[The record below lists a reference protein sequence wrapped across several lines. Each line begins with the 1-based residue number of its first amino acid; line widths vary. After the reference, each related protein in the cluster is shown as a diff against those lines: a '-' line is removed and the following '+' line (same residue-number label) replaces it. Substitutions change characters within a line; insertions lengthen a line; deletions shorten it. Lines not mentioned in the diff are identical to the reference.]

1 MKFLKTVFLIV
12 QLTVILTSLSCN
24 KTPTESENKSIIALS
39 SRDYVWTVDTIKLPD
54 PYPQF
59 QTIMF
64 ALWAVDTNDIY
75 VGGFNSYVYGQLFHY
90 DGKTWDMIIL
100 PKYDYGEPWFW
111 DIYGFGKN
119 DIYFVGDNGYE
130 IWTENRWTDSS
141 IVYHYDGSNFT
152 IPLVNKGLSFRTI
165 TGTQNDLYVAGSSN
179 EGENIYRFDGT
190 KWEKEDFNVPIPEG
204 FIQCIIPS
212 ILKRR
217 DGTVFMNVDFYK
229 PVFATVSYNQFIK
242 RDNAWVKADSQ
253 YFDADNIDPNY
264 MSKWGLRFW
273 ESPNG
278 ILYSV
283 WGGGDIFKYNGAT
296 WDRMINGDLIAV
308 SCMDGTDDNNLFAAG
323 NVVVHFNGKDWYEFK
338 ELSEKYGTAKD
349 IQCIK
354 NEVLILFTDDKLSYV
369 VKGVLQN

>member
-1 MKFLKTVFLIV
+1 MCKIFAMISLLFLFFN
-12 QLTVILTSLSCN
+12 LSCK
-24 KTPTESENKSIIALS
+24 KTPTESENKIIAFS

-75 VGGFNSYVYGQLFHY
+75 VGGGNSYVYGQLFHY
-90 DGKTWDMIIL
+90 DGKTWNMIIL
-100 PKYDYGEPWFW
+100 PKYNYGEPTFM

-119 DIYFVGDNGYE
+119 DIYFVGYNGYE

-141 IVYHYDGSNFT
+141 IVYHYNGSNFT
-152 IPLVNKGLSFRTI
+152 FPLVNKGLAFNTI
-165 TGTQNDLYVAGSSN
+165 TGTQNDMYVAGSSN
-179 EGENIYRFDGT
+179 DGENIYRFDGT
-190 KWEKEDFNVPIPEG
+190 KWEKEDFNIPIPEG
-204 FIQCIIPS
+204 FIRCIIPS

-217 DGTVFMNVDFYK
+217 DGTVFLNVDFYK

-242 RDNAWVKADSQ
+242 RDNAWIKADSQ

-264 MSKWGLRFW
+264 MSKWGLKFW

-296 WDRMINGDLIAV
+296 WDRMINGDLIGV
-308 SCMDGTDDNNLFAAG
+308 NCMDGTDDNNLFAAG
-323 NVVVHFNGKDWYEFK
+323 NVVVHFNGNDWYEFK
-338 ELSEKYGTAKD
+338 ELSKKYGEAWD

-354 NEVLILFTDDKLSYV
+354 NEVLILFTDYKLSYV